1 MKILNL
7 SILILL
13 ISILTAKVYA
23 ADGLVAING
32 ESLPAGDLY
41 SIEYGPIDSEQAYE
55 LQAEGVDLSTLSPVL
70 SNLWNGANN
79 FSDYKDDLN
88 LPINDFETL
97 NFSGV
102 ISSPAGV
109 LRFNA
114 QNGEGNFQVHLSKTL
129 HTILLRKNMLRRLG
143 YVVPASK
150 YLKNIRINFK
160 DEKQKD
166 YFKDVELVIKLGA
179 SYKNWLVEEGSDFLV
194 LKDIFVRQPKEDD
207 FYDVALTSINDTK
220 DLRTLRSLIV
230 VYSLLNLEESINKYS
245 FNFLKIKNDHLLF
258 EYPSSTD
265 FSATYDDVKWIS
277 RLIGD
282 LNRHEITQVVKQSH
296 YPAVVEKLLVEK
308 IIGRRNN
315 LISTLKLNAPLI
327 EYSKDIK
334 DPLVKDGFLIPHEFE
349 GYAGQFSFGA
359 SKSPMDDIPAFL
371 FSEAQSSTFKWI
383 TGKISEGLSAFD
395 LSKAKVKWLQEDF
408 LANKDYA
415 INYFAEHGEFPP
427 LPFSSWKSPVV
438 RGNIIFG
445 RDIVVGQSLGTDNF
459 VQLADT
465 IGFTTNLGLFI
476 GLERFISQTTGGSV
490 FPNIGINTSYTHV
503 RPVQDL
509 RVAVKTPYKNMLVGK
524 TLRNIEEKLK
534 QSINISD
541 LDNETRREDLHAIYN
556 EISQQFGVGES
567 IIISTSV
574 VPDVTLSLNAPLF
587 GVANGYGSISTKY
600 KELSRIHITR
610 KSKYMFQVYY
620 DEANVSEVR
629 ARGGLSYLIPIIMSE
644 AAAIKSKLDLKFYE
658 INMDPEQEDLEFS
671 KNAVK
676 FLSILR
682 DRSNEAMGP
691 EDIQVYNHS
700 KDSTFNL
707 NLLFFVSRTLKSIT
721 ELFVKIKDQ
730 VNIKLISSTY
740 GEMDGIAAGK
750 FLKNIASYHLKK
762 FINNLEVS
770 FDKSYIPMIEEAKHY
785 YQNPGKELFGAA
797 TTYETKFESKLS
809 DINAKAS
816 FDNMNELYLHY
827 RKTHEKAIMKE
838 KTIKKYLKKENEAFN
853 LDFYTPSD
861 ANDAGDMHFVRLES
875 KIHFFDKS
883 VKKILSITSRDL
895 DKISQKMKVRNCFR
909 GGNRDNDNSGRTIS
923 EQLRCGDLDPIKSKL
938 YWCNKYLNK
947 AKTEKG
953 LKCLA
958 HVGHYFAKY
967 VDART
972 LLEFFGEDNMY
983 IESQLSGYRVGSELM
998 TKPIVGNSYG
1008 KINSRNFGGP
1018 INKLV
1023 TVLGM
1028 IKAEVLGLWYRET
1041 LK

>member
-7 SILILL
+7 SILILV
-13 ISILTAKVYA
+13 ISILTAKVFA

-32 ESLPAGDLY
+32 EALPASDLY

-55 LQAEGVDLSTLSPVL
+55 LQAEGIDLSTLSPVL

-79 FSDYKDDLN
+79 FSRFKDDAL
-88 LPINDFETL
+88 LPIRDADSL
-97 NFSGV
+97 SFSGV

-114 QNGEGNFQVHLSKTL
+114 QNSEGNFQVHLSKTL
-129 HTILLRKNMLRRLG
+129 HTILLRKNMLRSLG
-143 YVVPASK
+143 YVVPTSK
-150 YLKNIRINFK
+150 YLKNIKINFK

-179 SYKNWLVEEGSDFLV
+179 SYKNWLVEEGSDYLI
-194 LKDIFVRQPKEDD
+194 LKDIFVRHPKEDD

-230 VYSLLNLEESINKYS
+230 VYSLLNLEESINKFS

-265 FSATYDDVKWIS
+265 FSATYDDVKWIA
-277 RLIGD
+277 RLIGN
-282 LNRHEITQVVKQSH
+282 LNRYEITQIVKQSH
-296 YPAVVEKLLVEK
+296 YPKVVERLLIEK

-315 LISTLKLNAPLI
+315 LISTLKINAPLI
-327 EYSKDIK
+327 EYKKDIE
-334 DPLVKDGFLIPHEFE
+334 DPLVEDGFLIPHSFE

-408 LANKDYA
+408 LANKDFA
-415 INYFAEHGEFPP
+415 LDYFAEHGEFPP

-445 RDIVVGQSLGTDNF
+445 RDVVVGQSLGTDNF

-503 RPVQDL
+503 RPLQDL
-509 RVAVKTPYKNMLVGK
+509 REAIKTPYKNMLVGK
-524 TLRNIEEKLK
+524 TLRNIEERLK
-534 QSINISD
+534 ESINISD

-556 EISQQFGVGES
+556 EISQNFGIGES

-610 KSKYMFQVYY
+610 KSKYKFQVYY
-620 DEANVSEVR
+620 DEANVNEVR
-629 ARGGLSYLIPIIMSE
+629 ARGGISYLIPIIMSE
-644 AAAIKSKLDLKFYE
+644 AASIKSKLDLKFYE
-658 INMDPEQEDLEFS
+658 INMDPEQDDLVFS
-671 KNAVK
+671 QNAAK

-691 EDIQVYNHS
+691 EDIQVYNNS
-700 KDSTFNL
+700 KDKTFNL
-707 NLLFFVSRTLKSIT
+707 NLLFFVSRTFKSIT

-730 VNIKLISSTY
+730 VNIKLISSTF
-740 GEMDGIAAGK
+740 GEMDGIAVGK
-750 FLKNIASYHLKK
+750 FLKNIASYNLKK
-762 FINNLEVS
+762 FINNLDVS

-785 YQNPGKELFGAA
+785 YKNPGKDLFGAA

-809 DINAKAS
+809 DVDARPTL
-816 FDNMNELYLHY
+816 DNMNELYMHY

-853 LDFYTPSD
+853 LNFYTPSD

-883 VKKILSITSRDL
+883 VKKILSITSKDL
-895 DKISQKMKVRNCFR
+895 DKISRKMKIRRCFR
-909 GGNRDNDNSGRTIS
+909 RGGRDNDNTGRTIS
-923 EQLRCGDLDPIKSKL
+923 EKLRCGDLDPIRSKL

-947 AKTEKG
+947 NKTQKG

-967 VDART
+967 VDAKT
-972 LLEFFGEDNMY
+972 LLDFFGEDNIY

-998 TKPIVGNSYG
+998 MKPIVGNSYG

-1023 TVLGM
+1023 KVLGM